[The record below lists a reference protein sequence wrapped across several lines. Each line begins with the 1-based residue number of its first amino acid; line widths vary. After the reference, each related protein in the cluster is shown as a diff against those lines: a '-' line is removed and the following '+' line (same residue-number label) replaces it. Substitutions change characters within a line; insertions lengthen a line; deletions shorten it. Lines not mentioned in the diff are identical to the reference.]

1 MIEITAKLVRGP
13 VYFSGEIIECL
24 VTFTNPPNPNHQ
36 ISQSHRYDTINTFNL
51 FVIIII
57 YNYA

>member
-1 MIEITAKLVRGP
+1 MIEITAKLIRGP

-36 ISQSHRYDTINTFNL
+36 ISQSHRYDAVNNIML
-51 FVIIII
+51 I
-57 YNYA
+57 YL

>member
-1 MIEITAKLVRGP
+1 MIRKVRMSQSERVNMIEITAKLVRGP

-36 ISQSHRYDTINTFNL
+36 ISQSHR
-51 FVIIII
+51 
-57 YNYA
+57 